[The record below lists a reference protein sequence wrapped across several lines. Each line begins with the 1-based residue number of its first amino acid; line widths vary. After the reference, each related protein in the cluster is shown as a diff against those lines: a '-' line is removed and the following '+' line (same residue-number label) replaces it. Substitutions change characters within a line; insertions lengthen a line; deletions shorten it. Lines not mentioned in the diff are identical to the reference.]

1 MRANVKSIP
10 ANTPESQQQAVEIFR
25 RHGGVPR
32 TMQAVRSGVHPRT
45 LYAMRDNGSLERL
58 SRGLYR
64 LADLPPLG
72 APDLVT
78 VAKLVPAGVLCLI
91 SSLSLHELTT
101 EIPHEVYVAI
111 ARGAE
116 TPRLEHPPL
125 RVFRFS
131 GAALCEG
138 VETHDMDGCEVR
150 VYSAAKTVADCFK
163 FRNKL
168 GLEIALEGL
177 KRYLASRKSSV
188 DDLMHFARV
197 CRVETVMRPYVEA
210 IL

>member
-1 MRANVKSIP
+1 VKSIQES
-10 ANTPESQQQAVEIFR
+10 TPESHQQAVEIFR
-25 RHGGVPR
+25 RHGGVLR
-32 TMQAVRSGVHPRT
+32 TMQAVRLGVHPRT
-45 LYAMRDNGSLERL
+45 LYAMRDNGTLEQL

-64 LADLPPLG
+64 LADMPPLG
-72 APDLVT
+72 TPDLVA
-78 VAKLVPAGVLCLI
+78 VAKLVPSGVICLI
-91 SSLSLHELTT
+91 SALSIHDLTT
-101 EIPHEVYVAI
+101 EIPHEIYVAI

-131 GAALCEG
+131 GAALSEG
-138 VETHDMDGCEVR
+138 VETHDVDGCEVR

-168 GLEIALEGL
+168 GTEIALEGL
-177 KRYLASRKSSV
+177 KRYLASRESSV
-188 DDLMHFARV
+188 DELMQFARV

-210 IL
+210 LL

>member
-1 MRANVKSIP
+1 MKSIP
-10 ANTPESQQQAVEIFR
+10 QNATPESKQHAVEIFR
-25 RHGGVPR
+25 RHGGVLR
-32 TMQAVRSGVHPRT
+32 TMQAVRLGVHPRT
-45 LYAMRDNGSLERL
+45 LYAMRDNGTLEQL

-72 APDLVT
+72 TPDLVA
-78 VAKLVPAGVLCLI
+78 VAKLVPSGVICLI
-91 SSLSLHELTT
+91 SALSLHELTT
-101 EIPHEVYVAI
+101 EIPHEIHVAL

-131 GAALCEG
+131 GPALSEG
-138 VETHDMDGCEVR
+138 VEMHDVDGCEVR
-150 VYSAAKTVADCFK
+150 VYSAAKTIADCFK

-168 GLEIALEGL
+168 GIDIALEGL
-177 KRYLASRKSSV
+177 KRYLAGRKSSV
-188 DDLMHFARV
+188 DELMQFARV

-210 IL
+210 LL

>member
-1 MRANVKSIP
+1 MKSIQEN
-10 ANTPESQQQAVEIFR
+10 APESEQQAVEIFR
-25 RHGGVPR
+25 RHGGVLR
-32 TMQAVRSGVHPRT
+32 TMQAVRLGVHPRT
-45 LYAMRDNGSLERL
+45 LYAMRDNGTLEQL

-72 APDLVT
+72 TPDLVA
-78 VAKLVPAGVLCLI
+78 VAKLVPSGVICLI
-91 SSLSLHELTT
+91 SALSLHELTT
-101 EIPHEVYVAI
+101 EIPHEIYVAI

-131 GAALCEG
+131 GAALSEG
-138 VETHDMDGCEVR
+138 VETHEIDGCEVR

-168 GLEIALEGL
+168 GIDVALEGL
-177 KRYLASRKSSV
+177 KRYLSGRKSSV
-188 DDLMHFARV
+188 DELMQFARV
-197 CRVETVMRPYVEA
+197 CRVETVMQPYVEA
-210 IL
+210 LL